1 MIALSTGG
9 WNELKAKAGNK
20 LKKGNLGSTGVVADL
35 TVKAKQATALLMG
48 YPVGKLEGGL
58 CGDRR

>member
-1 MIALSTGG
+1 M
-9 WNELKAKAGNK
+9 KAKAGNK